1 MLEIAGFSVA
11 ETAFGPTLTGFAGGF
26 AGARVVDGLPVPGI
40 ASYFENWRFQKL
52 SFFIGELTG
61 FLCACAHSL
70 MHSAHIA
77 PINFREI

>member
-1 MLEIAGFSVA
+1 
-11 ETAFGPTLTGFAGGF
+11 
-26 AGARVVDGLPVPGI
+26 LPVPGI